1 VRVQATLDSE
11 HDCYNSF
18 GPKEIRCRF
27 LDKGRERLDPTRI
40 YRERDLEREKRWF
53 LEREE
58 TTPW

>member
-1 VRVQATLDSE
+1 MGFE
-11 HDCYNSF
+11 
-18 GPKEIRCRF
+18 PKEIRCRF

-40 YRERDLEREKRWF
+40 YRERDLEREKRWL